1 MILFEG
7 RDVDEV
13 HEVVS
18 NHFAPHRLRVV
29 ANQPLAG
36 RFTAVHVGAVSV
48 FELGYGAD
56 VEVRPGEMP
65 DIYNV
70 HVPLSG
76 HGELRVDNLAV
87 GTESSVVGPGQRLRM
102 RWSGDSNTLILRFAR
117 AAIDE
122 ALATRLGD
130 LPATPTRFDPEIR
143 AAAQSWLVAM
153 RAFADNAA
161 AGLFARSPLAAAHF
175 EQMLVHGLLD
185 TQPHTLSEALA
196 EPGRPELP
204 QVLRRA
210 MAYCEEHAAEPIT
223 PAHMAVAARVGVR
236 SLQRAF
242 RSHLDTTPLAYLY
255 RIRLDRAHQDLL
267 AIAEGRAGGS
277 VTEVALR
284 WGFTHLGR
292 FSAQYRQVYGHPPVR
307 TLRPADRLR
316 DNVREFP
323 RSATAG

>member
-18 NHFAPHRLRVV
+18 RHFAPHRLRVV
-29 ANQPLAG
+29 ENQPLSG
-36 RFTAVHVGAVSV
+36 RFVAMHVGAVSV

-56 VEVRPGEMP
+56 VEVRPGELP

-70 HVPLSG
+70 HIPLTG
-76 HGELRVDNLAV
+76 HGVLRVDSQAV
-87 GTESSVVGPGQRLRM
+87 DTPASIVGPGQHLRM

-117 AAIDE
+117 AAVDQ
-122 ALATRLGD
+122 ALAARLGEAPRR
-130 LPATPTRFDPEIR
+130 PARFEPEVSPDTE
-143 AAAQSWLVAM
+143 AWLNAM
-153 RAFADNAA
+153 RTFAGHAA

-185 TQPHTLSEALA
+185 SQPHSLSEALA
-196 EPGRPELP
+196 EPERAELP
-204 QVLRRA
+204 PVLRRA

-223 PAHMAVAARVGVR
+223 PADMALAARMGVR

-242 RSHLDTTPLAYLY
+242 RTHLGTTPLAYLQ
-255 RIRLDRAHQDLL
+255 RVRLDRAHQDLL
-267 AIAEGRAGGS
+267 AISEGRAPGT

-292 FSAQYRQVYGHPPVR
+292 FAALYRRAYGRPPVH
-307 TLRPADRLR
+307 TLRQTDEPA
-316 DNVREFP
+316 
-323 RSATAG
+323 SAG